1 MCIIFK
7 VVIEFVTILF
17 LLYVLVLFG
26 PEAGGILAPQSGT
39 ESAAPVLAGGE
50 KPAPGPPGKS
60 QTIFPGVILS

>member
-17 LLYVLVLFG
+17 LLYVLILFG

-39 ESAAPVLAGGE
+39 ESAAPALAGGE
-50 KPAPGPPGKS
+50 PAPGPPGKS
-60 QTIFPGVILS
+60 RTIFSGVILS